1 VRRYLLIED
10 EEMFTVEIKAKCQDL
25 SMIKAILEKEGGIF
39 LGQEEQTDIYFKI
52 TKGRL
57 KLRKGA
63 KQSYLIYYKREDL
76 QEIRPSHFE
85 LYPTATPA
93 KLEKVLRAA
102 FEVLVEVKKIR
113 EVVWIQNI
121 KFNLD
126 NVEGLGTFIEIEAMT
141 ETPHEFAELKE
152 KVQTFIEKFA
162 IKKEEIQ
169 SYSYSDLLLQR
180 IN

>member
-1 VRRYLLIED
+1 MSFEV
-10 EEMFTVEIKAKCQDL
+10 EEMFTVEVKAKCQDL
-25 SMIKAILEKEGGIF
+25 PSIKAILKKEGGIF
-39 LGQEEQTDIYFKI
+39 LGQEEQVDIYFKI

-63 KQSYLIYYKREDL
+63 KQSYLIYYEREDL
-76 QEIRPSHFE
+76 REIRPSHFE
-85 LYPTATPA
+85 LYPTATPT
-93 KLEKVLRAA
+93 KLEKLLRAA
-102 FEVLVEVKKIR
+102 FDVLVEVKKNR

-141 ETPHEFAELKE
+141 ESPQEFADLKQ
-152 KVQTFIEKFA
+152 KVQVFIEKFA

-169 SYSYSDLLLQR
+169 SQSYSDLLLQR
-180 IN
+180 SN